1 MLGLLNTKIDHNND
15 NNNKYLYNAYISG
28 IVLSVLH
35 ILTTLILSILYFI
48 LYFNSKELIVYPV
61 SPLMKIT
68 IYKRN
73 KHENR
78 QIPSAL

>member
-35 ILTTLILSILYFI
+35 ILTTLILL
-48 LYFNSKELIVYPV
+48 ELIVYPV